1 MKLQKR
7 IVLQNVV
14 GILVV
19 GAVSLGTA
27 LWSVKNGLQNQL
39 QQDMARLSS
48 LVQRDFE
55 SLRREALVTARF
67 LAANPDLLRAVEAND
82 TPGCKN
88 SPAKPSSARAFQL

>member
-39 QQDMARLSS
+39 Q
-48 LVQRDFE
+48 
-55 SLRREALVTARF
+55 
-67 LAANPDLLRAVEAND
+67 
-82 TPGCKN
+82 
-88 SPAKPSSARAFQL
+88 